1 MPYLV
6 WGGISLAIGIISY
19 FIPADNL
26 NVATDG
32 LYSSIIGVFQNFTD
46 EFKDKYNNI
55 AEFKDKYNNIAK
67 TIAPAMVSIGTI
79 LIFAYSVKK
88 YKNNEFFEIKTFT
101 QFAFFLALLS
111 LMHFALNSPKKFH
124 SYVEFFVETPAVIL
138 NNAIEETTKT
148 FYKKAQQQSNQSQ
161 NKTNQ
166 SFISFNGNIQGIIK
180 NQTKQLFAFYESFR
194 ENNAGFSKPFVFIMQ
209 SLSFVAIV
217 FFQIL
222 LIFKTIYLICIIFI
236 EKTFYLLCFIFM
248 TPCLFFK
255 QTQGFFFSYI
265 KKVFSLTFYAPL
277 VFLFAM
283 LNSIGLELFNPT
295 QNIIETIGI
304 IIISAIT
311 SALISNIPNIINT
324 IFGTQ
329 GGSVDLA
336 NFLKAGSQS
345 FLSFA
350 SNVGSAVSGGVKGA
364 SVGTGNF
371 LVKTEGAIGNA
382 VNNIKN
388 RASQPENIR
397 TSVGFVNVGS
407 KATR

>member
-32 LYSSIIGVFQNFTD
+32 LYSSIIGVFQNFT
-46 EFKDKYNNI
+46 N
-55 AEFKDKYNNIAK
+55 EFKDKYNNIAK

-124 SYVEFFVETPAVIL
+124 SYVEFFVEAPAVIL

-194 ENNAGFSKPFVFIMQ
+194 ENNVGFSKPFVFIMQ

-350 SNVGSAVSGGVKGA
+350 SNIGSAVSGGVKGA

-371 LVKTEGAIGNA
+371 LVKTESAIGNA

>member
-32 LYSSIIGVFQNFTD
+32 LYSSIIGVFQNFTN

-55 AEFKDKYNNIAK
+55 AE

-124 SYVEFFVETPAVIL
+124 SYVEFFVEAPAVIF

-148 FYKKAQQQSNQSQ
+148 FYKKAQQQSNQFQ

>member
-6 WGGISLAIGIISY
+6 WGGISLAVGIISY

-32 LYSSIIGVFQNFTD
+32 LYSSIIGVFQNFT
-46 EFKDKYNNI
+46 N
-55 AEFKDKYNNIAK
+55 EFKDKYNNIAK

-124 SYVEFFVETPAVIL
+124 SYVEFFVEAPAVIL

-166 SFISFNGNIQGIIK
+166 SFISFNGNIQGTIK

-209 SLSFVAIV
+209 SLSFVVIV

>member
-32 LYSSIIGVFQNFTD
+32 LYSSIIGVFQNFTN

-55 AEFKDKYNNIAK
+55 AT

-79 LIFAYSVKK
+79 LIFAYSLKK

-124 SYVEFFVETPAVIL
+124 SYVEFFVEAPAVIL

-295 QNIIETIGI
+295 QNIIETIVI

-350 SNVGSAVSGGVKGA
+350 GKVGSAVGGGVKGA

>member
-32 LYSSIIGVFQNFTD
+32 LYSSIIGVFQNFT
-46 EFKDKYNNI
+46 N
-55 AEFKDKYNNIAK
+55 EFKDKYNNIAK

-124 SYVEFFVETPAVIL
+124 SYVEFFVEAPAVIL

-350 SNVGSAVSGGVKGA
+350 SNVGSAVGGGVKGA

-397 TSVGFVNVGS
+397 TSVGFVSVGS

>member
-1 MPYLV
+1 MPYMV

-32 LYSSIIGVFQNFTD
+32 LYSSIIGVFQNFT
-46 EFKDKYNNI
+46 N
-55 AEFKDKYNNIAK
+55 EFKDKYNNIAK

-148 FYKKAQQQSNQSQ
+148 FYKKAQQQSNQSK

-166 SFISFNGNIQGIIK
+166 SFISFTGNIQGIIK

-209 SLSFVAIV
+209 SLSFVAIA

-304 IIISAIT
+304 IIISSIT

>member
-32 LYSSIIGVFQNFTD
+32 LYSSIIGVFQNFT
-46 EFKDKYNNI
+46 N
-55 AEFKDKYNNIAK
+55 EFKDKYNNIAK

-79 LIFAYSVKK
+79 LIFAYSLKK

-124 SYVEFFVETPAVIL
+124 SYVEFFVEAPAVIL

-283 LNSIGLELFNPT
+283 LNSIGLELFKPT

-364 SVGTGNF
+364 SVGTSNF

>member
-1 MPYLV
+1 MV

-32 LYSSIIGVFQNFTD
+32 LYSSIIGVFQNFTN
-46 EFKDKYNNI
+46 EFKDKY
-55 AEFKDKYNNIAK
+55 DNIAK

-79 LIFAYSVKK
+79 LIFAYSVNK

-148 FYKKAQQQSNQSQ
+148 FYKKAQQQSNQPQ
-161 NKTNQ
+161 NKTDQ
-166 SFISFNGNIQGIIK
+166 SFISFNGNIEGIIK

-209 SLSFVAIV
+209 SLSFVVIA

-265 KKVFSLTFYAPL
+265 KKVFSLTFYVPL

-283 LNSIGLELFNPT
+283 LNSIGLELFKPT

-350 SNVGSAVSGGVKGA
+350 GNVGSAVGGGVKGA

>member
-1 MPYLV
+1 MPYMV

-32 LYSSIIGVFQNFTD
+32 LYSSIIGVFQNFTN
-46 EFKDKYNNI
+46 EFKDKY
-55 AEFKDKYNNIAK
+55 DNIAK

-79 LIFAYSVKK
+79 LIFAYSVNK

-148 FYKKAQQQSNQSQ
+148 FYKKAQQQSNQPQ
-161 NKTNQ
+161 NKTDQ
-166 SFISFNGNIQGIIK
+166 SFISFNGNIEGIIK

-209 SLSFVAIV
+209 SLSFVVIA

-265 KKVFSLTFYAPL
+265 KKVFSLTFYVPL

-283 LNSIGLELFNPT
+283 LNSIGLELFKPT

-350 SNVGSAVSGGVKGA
+350 GNVGSAVGGGVKGA

>member
-32 LYSSIIGVFQNFTD
+32 LYSSIIGVFQNFT
-46 EFKDKYNNI
+46 N
-55 AEFKDKYNNIAK
+55 EFKDKYNNIAK

-79 LIFAYSVKK
+79 LIFAYSLKK

-329 GGSVDLA
+329 GGSVDLS

-364 SVGTGNF
+364 SVGTSNF

>member
-32 LYSSIIGVFQNFTD
+32 LYSSIIGVFQNFT
-46 EFKDKYNNI
+46 N
-55 AEFKDKYNNIAK
+55 EFKDKYNNIAK

-311 SALISNIPNIINT
+311 SALIGNIPNIINT

-350 SNVGSAVSGGVKGA
+350 SNVGSAVSGGVKGT

-371 LVKTEGAIGNA
+371 LVKTESAIGNA

>member
-32 LYSSIIGVFQNFTD
+32 LYSSIIGVFQNFT
-46 EFKDKYNNI
+46 N
-55 AEFKDKYNNIAK
+55 EFKDKYNNIAK

-79 LIFAYSVKK
+79 LIFAYSVTK

>member
-32 LYSSIIGVFQNFTD
+32 LYSSIIGVFQNFT
-46 EFKDKYNNI
+46 N
-55 AEFKDKYNNIAK
+55 EFKDKYNNIAK

-124 SYVEFFVETPAVIL
+124 SYVEFFVETPAVIF

-161 NKTNQ
+161 SKTNQ

-194 ENNAGFSKPFVFIMQ
+194 KNNAGFSKPFVFIMQ

>member
-32 LYSSIIGVFQNFTD
+32 LYSSIIGVFQNFT
-46 EFKDKYNNI
+46 N
-55 AEFKDKYNNIAK
+55 EFKDKYNNIAK

-124 SYVEFFVETPAVIL
+124 SYVEFFVEAPAVIL

-209 SLSFVAIV
+209 SLSFVTIV

-350 SNVGSAVSGGVKGA
+350 SNIGSAVSGGVKGA

>member
-6 WGGISLAIGIISY
+6 WGGISLTIGIISY
-19 FIPADNL
+19 FIPSDNL

-32 LYSSIIGVFQNFTD
+32 LYSSIIGVFQNFT
-46 EFKDKYNNI
+46 N
-55 AEFKDKYNNIAK
+55 EFKDKYNNIAK

-79 LIFAYSVKK
+79 LIFAFSVKK

-124 SYVEFFVETPAVIL
+124 SYVEFFVEAPAVIL

-161 NKTNQ
+161 IKTNQ

>member
-32 LYSSIIGVFQNFTD
+32 LYSSIIGVFQNFT
-46 EFKDKYNNI
+46 N
-55 AEFKDKYNNIAK
+55 EFKDKYNNIAK

-124 SYVEFFVETPAVIL
+124 SYVEFFVEAPAVIL

-161 NKTNQ
+161 IKTNQ

>member
-26 NVATDG
+26 NVATDE
-32 LYSSIIGVFQNFTD
+32 LYSSIIGVFQNFT
-46 EFKDKYNNI
+46 N
-55 AEFKDKYNNIAK
+55 EFKDKYNNIAK

-101 QFAFFLALLS
+101 QFAFFLTLLS

-265 KKVFSLTFYAPL
+265 KKVFSLTFYASL

>member
-32 LYSSIIGVFQNFTD
+32 LYSSIIGVFQNFT
-46 EFKDKYNNI
+46 N
-55 AEFKDKYNNIAK
+55 EFKDKYNNIAK

-79 LIFAYSVKK
+79 LIFTYSVKK

-350 SNVGSAVSGGVKGA
+350 SNVGSAVGGGVKGA

-382 VNNIKN
+382 INNIKN

>member
-1 MPYLV
+1 MPYMV

-19 FIPADNL
+19 FMPVDDL

-32 LYSSIIGVFQNFTD
+32 LYSSIIGVFQNFT
-46 EFKDKYNNI
+46 N
-55 AEFKDKYNNIAK
+55 EFKDKYNNIAK
-67 TIAPAMVSIGTI
+67 TITPAMVSIGTI
-79 LIFAYSVKK
+79 LIFAYSLKK

-161 NKTNQ
+161 NRTNQ
-166 SFISFNGNIQGIIK
+166 SFISFNGNIQGIVK

-209 SLSFVAIV
+209 SLSFVVIV

-283 LNSIGLELFNPT
+283 LNSIGLELFKPT

-364 SVGTGNF
+364 SVGTSNF

-388 RASQPENIR
+388 RASHPENIR

>member
-6 WGGISLAIGIISY
+6 WDGISLAIGIISY

-32 LYSSIIGVFQNFTD
+32 LYSSIIGVFQNFT
-46 EFKDKYNNI
+46 N
-55 AEFKDKYNNIAK
+55 EFKDKYNNIAK

-124 SYVEFFVETPAVIL
+124 SYVEFFVEAPAVIL

-350 SNVGSAVSGGVKGA
+350 SNVGSAVSGGVKSA

-371 LVKTEGAIGNA
+371 LVKTEGTIGNA

>member
-32 LYSSIIGVFQNFTD
+32 LYSSIIGVFQNFT
-46 EFKDKYNNI
+46 N
-55 AEFKDKYNNIAK
+55 EFKDKYNNIAK

-148 FYKKAQQQSNQSQ
+148 FYEKAQQQSNQSQ

-166 SFISFNGNIQGIIK
+166 SFKSFNGNIQGIIK

>member
-32 LYSSIIGVFQNFTD
+32 LYSSIIGVFQNFT
-46 EFKDKYNNI
+46 N
-55 AEFKDKYNNIAK
+55 EFKDKYNNIAK

-79 LIFAYSVKK
+79 LIFAYSLKK

-124 SYVEFFVETPAVIL
+124 SYVEFFVESPAVIL

-161 NKTNQ
+161 NKTDQ

-364 SVGTGNF
+364 SVGTGNL

>member
-6 WGGISLAIGIISY
+6 WGSISLAIGIISY

-32 LYSSIIGVFQNFTD
+32 LYSSIIGVFQNFT
-46 EFKDKYNNI
+46 NV
-55 AEFKDKYNNIAK
+55 FKDKYNNIAK

-79 LIFAYSVKK
+79 LIFAFSVKK

-111 LMHFALNSPKKFH
+111 LIHFALNSPKKFH
-124 SYVEFFVETPAVIL
+124 SYVEFFVEAPAVIF

-265 KKVFSLTFYAPL
+265 KKVFSLTFYVPL

>member
-32 LYSSIIGVFQNFTD
+32 LYSSIISVFQNFT
-46 EFKDKYNNI
+46 N
-55 AEFKDKYNNIAK
+55 EFKDKYNNIAK

>member
-1 MPYLV
+1 MPYMV

-32 LYSSIIGVFQNFTD
+32 LYSSIIGVFQNFT
-46 EFKDKYNNI
+46 N
-55 AEFKDKYNNIAK
+55 EFKDKYNNIAK

-79 LIFAYSVKK
+79 LIFAFSVKK

-124 SYVEFFVETPAVIL
+124 SYVEFFVEAPAVIL

-161 NKTNQ
+161 NKTDQ

-283 LNSIGLELFNPT
+283 LSSIGLELFNPT

-388 RASQPENIR
+388 KASQPENIR

>member
-32 LYSSIIGVFQNFTD
+32 LYSSIIGVFQNFT
-46 EFKDKYNNI
+46 N
-55 AEFKDKYNNIAK
+55 EFKDKYNNIAK

-124 SYVEFFVETPAVIL
+124 SYVEFFVEAPAVIL

-161 NKTNQ
+161 IKTNQ

-265 KKVFSLTFYAPL
+265 KKVFSLTFYASL

-407 KATR
+407 KAMR

>member
-1 MPYLV
+1 MTYLV

-26 NVATDG
+26 NVATNG
-32 LYSSIIGVFQNFTD
+32 LYSSIIGVFQNFT
-46 EFKDKYNNI
+46 N
-55 AEFKDKYNNIAK
+55 EFKDKYNNIAK

-88 YKNNEFFEIKTFT
+88 YKNNDFFEIKTFT

-161 NKTNQ
+161 NRTNQ

-283 LNSIGLELFNPT
+283 LNSIGLELFKPT

-371 LVKTEGAIGNA
+371 LVKTESAIGNA

>member
-32 LYSSIIGVFQNFTD
+32 LYSSIIGVFQNFT
-46 EFKDKYNNI
+46 N
-55 AEFKDKYNNIAK
+55 EFKDKYNNIAK

-148 FYKKAQQQSNQSQ
+148 FYQKAQQQSNQSQ

-350 SNVGSAVSGGVKGA
+350 SNVGSAVSGGVKGT

-371 LVKTEGAIGNA
+371 LVKTEGVIGNA

-407 KATR
+407 KTTR

>member
-32 LYSSIIGVFQNFTD
+32 LYSSIIGVFQNFT
-46 EFKDKYNNI
+46 N
-55 AEFKDKYNNIAK
+55 EFKDKYNNIAK

-88 YKNNEFFEIKTFT
+88 YKNNDFFEIKTFT

-124 SYVEFFVETPAVIL
+124 SYVEFFVEAPAVIL
-138 NNAIEETTKT
+138 NNAIEETTKI

-180 NQTKQLFAFYESFR
+180 NQTKQLFAFYESFK

-209 SLSFVAIV
+209 SLSFVVIV

>member
-32 LYSSIIGVFQNFTD
+32 LYSSIIGVFQNFT
-46 EFKDKYNNI
+46 N
-55 AEFKDKYNNIAK
+55 EFKDKYNNIAK
-67 TIAPAMVSIGTI
+67 TITPAMVSIGTI

-388 RASQPENIR
+388 RASQLENIR

>member
-32 LYSSIIGVFQNFTD
+32 LYSSIIGVFQNFT
-46 EFKDKYNNI
+46 N
-55 AEFKDKYNNIAK
+55 EFKDKYNNIAK

-124 SYVEFFVETPAVIL
+124 SYVEFFVEAPAVIL

-148 FYKKAQQQSNQSQ
+148 FYTKAQQQSNQSQ
-161 NKTNQ
+161 NKTN
-166 SFISFNGNIQGIIK
+166 
-180 NQTKQLFAFYESFR
+180 
-194 ENNAGFSKPFVFIMQ
+194 
-209 SLSFVAIV
+209 
-217 FFQIL
+217 
-222 LIFKTIYLICIIFI
+222 
-236 EKTFYLLCFIFM
+236 
-248 TPCLFFK
+248 
-255 QTQGFFFSYI
+255 
-265 KKVFSLTFYAPL
+265 
-277 VFLFAM
+277 
-283 LNSIGLELFNPT
+283 
-295 QNIIETIGI
+295 
-304 IIISAIT
+304 
-311 SALISNIPNIINT
+311 
-324 IFGTQ
+324 
-329 GGSVDLA
+329 
-336 NFLKAGSQS
+336 QS

-350 SNVGSAVSGGVKGA
+350 SNVGSAVSGGVKGT

>member
-32 LYSSIIGVFQNFTD
+32 LYSSIIGVFQNFTN
-46 EFKDKYNNI
+46 ES
-55 AEFKDKYNNIAK
+55 KDKYNNIAK

-388 RASQPENIR
+388 RASQSENIK

>member
-19 FIPADNL
+19 FIPADNI

-32 LYSSIIGVFQNFTD
+32 LYSSIIGVFQNFT
-46 EFKDKYNNI
+46 N
-55 AEFKDKYNNIAK
+55 EFKDKYNNIAK

-265 KKVFSLTFYAPL
+265 KKVFSPTFYAPL

-304 IIISAIT
+304 IIISAII

>member
-32 LYSSIIGVFQNFTD
+32 LYSSIIGVFQNFT
-46 EFKDKYNNI
+46 N
-55 AEFKDKYNNIAK
+55 EFKDKYNNIAK

-209 SLSFVAIV
+209 SLSFVVIV

>member
-32 LYSSIIGVFQNFTD
+32 LYSSIIGVFQNFT
-46 EFKDKYNNI
+46 N
-55 AEFKDKYNNIAK
+55 EFKDKYNNIAK

-265 KKVFSLTFYAPL
+265 KKVFSLTFYPSL

-345 FLSFA
+345 FFSFA
-350 SNVGSAVSGGVKGA
+350 SNVGSAVSGGVKGT

>member
-1 MPYLV
+1 MGWYF
-6 WGGISLAIGIISY
+6 SCYGIISY

-32 LYSSIIGVFQNFTD
+32 LYSSIIGVFQNFT
-46 EFKDKYNNI
+46 N
-55 AEFKDKYNNIAK
+55 EFKDKYNNIAK

-79 LIFAYSVKK
+79 LIFAFSVKK

-148 FYKKAQQQSNQSQ
+148 FYKKAQQQSNQSKNQ
-161 NKTNQ
+161 ANQ
-166 SFISFNGNIQGIIK
+166 SFISFNSNIQGIIK
-180 NQTKQLFAFYESFR
+180 NQTKQLFAFYESFK

-388 RASQPENIR
+388 RASQFENIR

>member
-26 NVATDG
+26 NVATDE
-32 LYSSIIGVFQNFTD
+32 LYSSIIGVFQNFT
-46 EFKDKYNNI
+46 N
-55 AEFKDKYNNIAK
+55 EFKDKYNNIAK

-79 LIFAYSVKK
+79 LIFAFSVKK

-124 SYVEFFVETPAVIL
+124 SYVEFFVEAPAVIL

-166 SFISFNGNIQGIIK
+166 SFISFNVNIQGIIK

>member
-26 NVATDG
+26 NVATDE
-32 LYSSIIGVFQNFTD
+32 LYSSIIGVFQNFT
-46 EFKDKYNNI
+46 N
-55 AEFKDKYNNIAK
+55 EFKDKYNNIAK

-88 YKNNEFFEIKTFT
+88 YKNNDFFEIKTFT

-148 FYKKAQQQSNQSQ
+148 FYQKAQQQSNQSQ

-180 NQTKQLFAFYESFR
+180 NQTKQLFAFYESFK

-236 EKTFYLLCFIFM
+236 EKTFYLLCFIFIM
-248 TPCLFFK
+248 PCLFFK